1 MIRTWMLIA
10 LVLVSIGTPPARA
23 EQPATKARKAPARS
37 GLEQRIAAYAKALN
51 LDSQQ
56 QSRLRVLLLQQREQ
70 MQRLWNDNSIPP
82 AQRVYATRAIGD
94 ATADGIREMLT
105 DEQRK
110 RYNPPA
116 PARADTAQRERL
128 TVEDWMNAASSSHSQ
143 Q

>member
-1 MIRTWMLIA
+1 MIRTWMLSA

-23 EQPATKARKAPARS
+23 EQPATQARKAPAR
-37 GLEQRIAAYAKALN
+37 GLEERIAAYAKALN

-56 QSRLRVLLLQQREQ
+56 QSKLRVLLLRQREQ
-70 MQRLWNDNSIPP
+70 MKRLWNDNSIPP

-105 DEQRK
+105 EEQRK
-110 RYNPPA
+110 GYNPPG
-116 PARADTAQRERL
+116 PARADTVQRGTL